1 MAQGADSN
9 VASDAATNA
18 GNHGEGEGNPLGGL
32 ARLYRALPMLLVC
45 LASLQWASR
54 PSVPVLVRG
63 MGLMSPP
70 DVRRGFYARS
80 AGQVQS
86 IEVRVGETVRRGQR
100 LATLNRIDQNAP
112 GGGGSAA
119 SGPQVIGARLQAVRQ
134 QMQVLGVQARAFDD
148 QQRALEVRRRQIE
161 TTNQPV
167 TSQLN
172 ALEELR
178 RDEVIARY
186 SPLWVGA
193 QDLVLRNKAD
203 ISSVDAAL
211 AQLRA
216 QRAALRA
223 QAAEL
228 SAQRAAL
235 ESEEF
240 SQEVFSAVDGQ
251 VLDVS
256 VLPGQ
261 PVAPGQKLGSIGLAP
276 SQEGKLAVVLFT
288 AADATRLEVGDEVKL
303 IPQLLSRDSFGSAEQ
318 RYGLVPGRVVSLSQE
333 SVDLAEVTSAVGSQE
348 EAANL
353 MASARQKSFGDGGDL
368 TAQLPG
374 RTGAPLVL
382 AVVRLEEAATPS
394 GLAWSR
400 GDGPRRPLPQRTP
413 AEVEAELEMRAPLS
427 YLLPFWRWIA
437 GSRA

>member
-1 MAQGADSN
+1 MAQGADSK
-9 VASDAATNA
+9 VASDA
-18 GNHGEGEGNPLGGL
+18 GSHGEGEGNPLGGL

-45 LASLQWASR
+45 LASVQWASR

-70 DVRRGFYARS
+70 DARRGFYARS

-240 SQEVFSAVDGQ
+240 SQEVFSAVDGR

-413 AEVEAELEMRAPLS
+413 AEVEAEVEMRAPLS

>member
-1 MAQGADSN
+1 MAQGADS
-9 VASDAATNA
+9 DA
-18 GNHGEGEGNPLGGL
+18 GSRGEGQGSPFGGL
-32 ARLYRALPMLLVC
+32 ARLYHALPMLLVC

-70 DVRRGFYARS
+70 DARRGFYARS
-80 AGQVQS
+80 PGQVQT

-112 GGGGSAA
+112 GAGAAAGS
-119 SGPQVIGARLQAVRQ
+119 PQVIGARLQAVRQ
-134 QMQVLGVQARAFDD
+134 QLQVLGVQARAFDD

-167 TSQLN
+167 SSQLN

-216 QRAALRA
+216 QRASLRA

-240 SQEVFSAVDGQ
+240 SQEVFSAVDGR

-256 VLPGQ
+256 VVPGQ
-261 PVAPGQKLGSIGLAP
+261 PVAPGQKLGSIGLPP
-276 SQEGKLAVVLFT
+276 SQEGRLAVVLFT

-303 IPQLLSRDSFGSAEQ
+303 TPQLLSRDSFGSAEQ

-394 GLAWSR
+394 GLAWTR

-413 AEVEAELEMRAPLS
+413 AEVEAEVEMRAPLS

>member
-1 MAQGADSN
+1 MAQGADS
-9 VASDAATNA
+9 DA
-18 GNHGEGEGNPLGGL
+18 GSRGEGQGSPFGGL
-32 ARLYRALPMLLVC
+32 ARLYHALPMLLVC

-70 DVRRGFYARS
+70 DARRGFYARS
-80 AGQVQS
+80 PGQVQT

-112 GGGGSAA
+112 GAGAAAGS
-119 SGPQVIGARLQAVRQ
+119 PQVIGARLQAVRQ
-134 QMQVLGVQARAFDD
+134 QLQVLGVQARAFDD

-167 TSQLN
+167 SSQLN

-216 QRAALRA
+216 QRASLRA

-240 SQEVFSAVDGQ
+240 SQEVFSAVDGR

-261 PVAPGQKLGSIGLAP
+261 PVAPGQKLGSIGLPP
-276 SQEGKLAVVLFT
+276 SQEGRLAVVLFT

-303 IPQLLSRDSFGSAEQ
+303 TPQLLSRDSFGSAEQ

-333 SVDLAEVTSAVGSQE
+333 SVDLAEVATAVGSQE

-394 GLAWSR
+394 GLAWTR

-413 AEVEAELEMRAPLS
+413 AEVEAEVEMRAPLS